1 MPAHDFSRY
10 HFKGQRENEIILS
23 VIHRHWFDI
32 ATHFILIVLFAG
44 LLAAGFFALP
54 SFTTQSG
61 VFNHRV
67 VILFI
72 QNTFLL
78 LLWMYAFLIW
88 IDYYFDVW
96 IITNERVINIEQ
108 KGLFVRS
115 VSELKFSRIQDVT
128 SEVRGMIPTILNFG
142 DVRVQTASEED
153 VFLFRQV
160 PDPYHVKD
168 VIMERLRTERDEEI
182 AKVVSASQGVP
193 RPLPRPRSYG
203 G

>member
-1 MPAHDFSRY
+1 MASPDFSRY
-10 HFKGQRENEIILS
+10 HFKGQRENEAILA

-32 ATHFILIVLFAG
+32 ATHFILIILFTGILGAT
-44 LLAAGFFALP
+44 FFALP
-54 SFTTQSG
+54 SAASQSG
-61 VFNHRV
+61 MFSSLT

-78 LLWMYAFLIW
+78 LIWMYAFLVW

-96 IITNERVINIEQ
+96 IITNERIINIEQ

-142 DVRVQTASEED
+142 DVKIQTASDED
-153 VFLFRQV
+153 FFLFRQV
-160 PDPYHVKD
+160 PDPYYVKD
-168 VIMERLRTERDEEI
+168 VIMERIRTERDEEI
-182 AKVVSASQGVP
+182 NRMVVATQSHA
-193 RPLPRPRSYG
+193 RPRSYG
-203 G
+203 A

>member
-1 MPAHDFSRY
+1 MNHKDFNRY
-10 HFKGQRENEIILS
+10 HFQGQRENEIVLS

-32 ATHFILIVLFAG
+32 VTHFILVILFASLILG
-44 LLAAGFFALP
+44 SLFVLP
-54 SFTTQSG
+54 SFSTGNGLLDNPT
-61 VFNHRV
+61 
-67 VILFI
+67 LFLLL

-78 LLWMYAFLIW
+78 FLWLYSFLVW

-128 SEVRGMIPTILNFG
+128 SEVRGMIPTVLNFG
-142 DVRVQTASEED
+142 DVKVQTASEED
-153 VFLFRQV
+153 FFLFRQV

-182 AKVVSASQGVP
+182 NRVVAATES
-193 RPLPRPRSYG
+193 RTRPRSFG
-203 G
+203 A

>member
-1 MPAHDFSRY
+1 MNHKDFSRY
-10 HFKGQRENEIILS
+10 HFRGQRENEVVLS

-32 ATHFILIVLFAG
+32 ATHFILIVLFASLILGSLFILPAFSSGTG
-44 LLAAGFFALP
+44 LLDDPTFF
-54 SFTTQSG
+54 
-61 VFNHRV
+61 
-67 VILFI
+67 LFL

-78 LLWMYAFLIW
+78 FLWMYSFLVW

-96 IITNERVINIEQ
+96 IVTNERVINIEQ

-142 DVRVQTASEED
+142 DVKVQTASEED
-153 VFLFRQV
+153 FFLFRQV

-168 VIMERLRTERDEEI
+168 IIMERLRTERDEEI
-182 AKVVSASQGVP
+182 NRVVVASQQATAP
-193 RPLPRPRSYG
+193 QPRPRSFG
-203 G
+203 A

>member
-1 MPAHDFSRY
+1 MSSPDFSRY
-10 HFKGQRENEIILS
+10 HFKGQRESETILA

-32 ATHFILIVLFAG
+32 ATHFILIVFFTG
-44 LLAAGFFALP
+44 LLGATFFALP
-54 SFTTQSG
+54 SVVSQSG
-61 VFNHRV
+61 MFSNLT
-67 VILFI
+67 VILFL

-78 LLWMYAFLIW
+78 LIWMYAFLVW

-96 IITNERVINIEQ
+96 IITNERIINIEQ

-142 DVRVQTASEED
+142 DVKIQTASDED
-153 VFLFRQV
+153 FFLFRQV

-168 VIMERLRTERDEEI
+168 VVMERLRTERDEEI
-182 AKVVSASQGVP
+182 TKVVNASQGVP

-203 G
+203 A

>member
-1 MPAHDFSRY
+1 MTPHDFGRY

-32 ATHFILIVLFAG
+32 ATHFILIVMFTGFLG
-44 LLAAGFFALP
+44 AAFFALP
-54 SFTTQSG
+54 SVLSQSG
-61 VFNHRV
+61 LFANAAI
-67 VILFI
+67 ILFI

-78 LLWMYAFLIW
+78 LLWLYAFLVW

-128 SEVRGMIPTILNFG
+128 SEVRGMLPTILNFG
-142 DVRVQTASEED
+142 DVKVQTASDED
-153 VFLFRQV
+153 FFLFRQV

-168 VIMERLRTERDEEI
+168 VLMEQLRTERDEEI
-182 AKVVSASQGVP
+182 TKVVNASQGIP

-203 G
+203 A

>member
-1 MPAHDFSRY
+1 MTKDFSRY
-10 HFKGQRENEIILS
+10 HFKGQRETEIVLA

-44 LLAAGFFALP
+44 LIFASLFALP
-54 SFTTQSG
+54 AFAVGNG
-61 VFNHRV
+61 VFAHQA
-67 VILFI
+67 FI
-72 QNTFLL
+72 RFLQNTFFLF
-78 LLWMYAFLIW
+78 LWMYAFLIW

-142 DVRVQTASEED
+142 DVKVQTASEED
-153 VFLFRQV
+153 FFLFRQV

-168 VIMERLRTERDEEI
+168 VLMERLRTERDEEI
-182 AKVVSASQGVP
+182 GKVVAATQAA
-193 RPLPRPRSYG
+193 PRPRSFG
-203 G
+203 A

>member
-1 MPAHDFSRY
+1 MTKDFSRY
-10 HFKGQRENEIILS
+10 HFRGQRENEVILS

-32 ATHFILIVLFAG
+32 VTHFILIVVFASLIVASLFVLPAFSSDSG
-44 LLAAGFFALP
+44 ILNNTTVLLFL
-54 SFTTQSG
+54 
-61 VFNHRV
+61 
-67 VILFI
+67 

-78 LLWMYAFLIW
+78 FLWMYGFLAW

-108 KGLFVRS
+108 KGLFVRT

-142 DVRVQTASEED
+142 DVKVQTASEED
-153 VFLFRQV
+153 FFLFRQV

-182 AKVVSASQGVP
+182 GRVVAATQSHA
-193 RPLPRPRSYG
+193 RPRSFG
-203 G
+203 A

>member
-1 MPAHDFSRY
+1 MAQDFSRY
-10 HFKGQRENEIILS
+10 HFRGQRESEVIMT

-32 ATHFILIVLFAG
+32 ATHFILIILFAG
-44 LLAAGFFALP
+44 LIFASLFALP
-54 SFTTQSG
+54 AFAAGSG
-61 VFNHRV
+61 VFADQV
-67 VILFI
+67 FILFL

-78 LLWMYAFLIW
+78 FLWMYSFLIW

-108 KGLFVRS
+108 KGLFVRT

-142 DVRVQTASEED
+142 DVKVQTASEED
-153 VFLFRQV
+153 YFLFRQV

-182 AKVVSASQGVP
+182 GKVVAAAQAT
-193 RPLPRPRSYG
+193 PRPRSFG
-203 G
+203 A

>member
-1 MPAHDFSRY
+1 MTKDFSRY
-10 HFKGQRENEIILS
+10 HFQGQRESETIMA

-32 ATHFILIVLFAG
+32 VTHFILVILFTG
-44 LLAAGFFALP
+44 LIIASFFALP
-54 SFTTQSG
+54 FFSPTGGILTNQSF
-61 VFNHRV
+61 V
-67 VILFI
+67 LFL

-78 LLWMYAFLIW
+78 FLWMYSFLIW

-108 KGLFVRS
+108 KGLFVRT

-128 SEVRGMIPTILNFG
+128 SEVRGMLPTILNFG
-142 DVRVQTASEED
+142 DVKVQTASEED
-153 VFLFRQV
+153 FFLFRQV

-182 AKVVSASQGVP
+182 GKVVAAAQASP
-193 RPLPRPRSYG
+193 RPSVSG
-203 G
+203 A

>member
-1 MPAHDFSRY
+1 MTKDFSRY
-10 HFKGQRENEIILS
+10 HFQGQRPTETVMA

-32 ATHFILIVLFAG
+32 VTHFILIALLTGLILGSFFILPAFAAGDG
-44 LLAAGFFALP
+44 LLDNPRFF
-54 SFTTQSG
+54 
-61 VFNHRV
+61 
-67 VILFI
+67 LFV

-78 LLWMYAFLIW
+78 ILWMYSFLIW

-108 KGLFVRS
+108 KGLFVRA

-128 SEVRGMIPTILNFG
+128 SEVKGMIPTILNFG
-142 DVRVQTASEED
+142 DVKVQTASEED
-153 VFLFRQV
+153 YFLFRQV

-182 AKVVSASQGVP
+182 NRVVAATQTASH
-193 RPLPRPRSYG
+193 RPRSFG
-203 G
+203 A